1 MQTSDITRKQQQGQ
15 TYADP
20 NKPHLIYG
28 KLSDNAA
35 DRPRH
40 TRNDEFSDY
49 ADVKV
54 DEKGYPAVGAMPTSY
69 TDSYGERSR
78 SRGDGGRESGR
89 LEAPDRRP
97 PPPYSEPDG
106 EGGYPHSTN
115 VPPVYA
121 QVNKPRKH
129 R

>member
-1 MQTSDITRKQQQGQ
+1 M
-15 TYADP
+15 
-20 NKPHLIYG
+20 IYG

-54 DEKGYPAVGAMPTSY
+54 DEKGYPAVGAMPSSY
-69 TDSYGERSR
+69 TDGYGERSR
-78 SRGDGGRESGR
+78 PRGDSGRESGR
-89 LEAPDRRP
+89 RTAQERRP
-97 PPPYSEPDG
+97 PPAYSEPDS
-106 EGGYPHSTN
+106 EVGYPHSTN
-115 VPPVYA
+115 LPPVYA
-121 QVNKPRKH
+121 QVNKPRKS